1 MRSCASV
8 DATAMDPI
16 HELQAEICRTLAHPL
31 RIAMLHLLVEGPREV
46 NRLARELDIT
56 QPNASQHLSVMR
68 AAGLVEAERDGR
80 EVLYRL
86 VDPDVIIACDQMA
99 RVMRR
104 RLARMADLAARVNG
118 DAADAVPST
127 RSAQEP
133 VAPLPRSR

>member
-1 MRSCASV
+1 MRICACV
-8 DATAMDPI
+8 DATVMDPI
-16 HELQAEICRTLAHPL
+16 HELQAEICRTLSHPL
-31 RIAMLHLLVEGPREV
+31 RIAILHLLADEPRGV
-46 NRLARELDIT
+46 NHLARELDIS

-86 VDPDVIIACDQMA
+86 ADPDVIVACEQMA

-104 RLARMADLAARVNG
+104 RLTRMADLAARVNG
-118 DAADAVPST
+118 DAADAAPST
-127 RSAQEP
+127 RSAREP